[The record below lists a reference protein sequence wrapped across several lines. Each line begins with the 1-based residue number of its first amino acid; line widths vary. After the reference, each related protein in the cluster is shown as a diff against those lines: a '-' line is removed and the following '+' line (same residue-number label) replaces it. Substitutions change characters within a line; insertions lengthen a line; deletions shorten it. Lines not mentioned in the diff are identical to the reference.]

1 MRRVFI
7 HTVVP
12 VRSIA
17 ALTVLLSLFGPSGC
31 SSDGGSEQGP
41 NVSPVLETDRQA
53 SATIGMEGGSIEA
66 TGSDSTQY
74 TLTIPAEALI
84 ADTEITITPI
94 LDIPDLPMSGG
105 LVGGAHFEPSGL
117 ELFRTATLRVAL
129 PTALDLG
136 SDALLAGFAYDGDGN
151 NLALGIAEAES
162 DAFTLP
168 ILHFSGGGSGSAT
181 PSSLKESFAA
191 GTADAFIAEVLEAFD
206 KLDDPAI
213 ESSVRR
219 WYEQLVRPALQAAVS
234 SDQALERALREYR
247 RWLLVAVDGG
257 LVEVSDLVSDSQPL
271 VAAALSDAIAR
282 ANDLCERQ
290 ESFAEAEKALTWLL
304 RAEGVLPE
312 GVLAANQL
320 DRDTVLADLC
330 LQVVFES
337 TSFPQAPVIG
347 RAATLSGVVGYA
359 FGGGATQFAAGMDA
373 GIEATGA
380 SPANSIVMMN
390 ASGEFEQT
398 LTPTDPGVSIEIN
411 ACIGNVAGSG
421 PATGSLVCQDAF
433 IVRGL
438 VVSPASVTLAPGGSQ
453 PFTAQLLGIDEPVTW
468 SADGGTVD
476 ANGLYVAGSSAG
488 TFTVTATSIADANL
502 VDTARVTVEG
512 DPVDPITTAYLGAGA
527 CFDIDRQSDP
537 SPSGMVVIQAGTQ
550 LEIYF
555 PRVVP
560 DSADLPYSTDCIGDD
575 SVYQATISG
584 GSFSGS
590 TNDCTRGPC
599 TISGTLS
606 GDMISGRAF
615 WQGDCECYTD
625 FEATITDKCVVLGL
639 GSPSF
644 RLACQP

>member
-1 MRRVFI
+1 
-7 HTVVP
+7 
-12 VRSIA
+12 
-17 ALTVLLSLFGPSGC
+17 VLVTPSGC
-31 SSDGGSEQGP
+31 SNDSGGSEQGP
-41 NVSPVLETDRQA
+41 NVSPVLETDRQS

-66 TGSDSTQY
+66 TGSDGTQY

-84 ADTEITITPI
+84 TDTEITITPI

-129 PTALDLG
+129 PSALDLG
-136 SDALLAGFAYDGDGN
+136 SDALLAGFTYDGDGK
-151 NLALGIAEAES
+151 NLALGIAEAEA
-162 DAFTLP
+162 DALTLP

-181 PSSLKESFAA
+181 PLDLEGTFAA
-191 GTADAFIAEVLEAFD
+191 GTADAFSAEVLESFD
-206 KLDDPAI
+206 KGDFTTLD
-213 ESSVRR
+213 SSVRR
-219 WYEQLVRPALQAAVS
+219 WYEQLVKPALQAAVS

-247 RWLLVAVDGG
+247 RWFLVAVVSGYVD
-257 LVEVSDLVSDSQPL
+257 VSDLVSDSQPL
-271 VAAALSDAIAR
+271 AAAALSDAIAR
-282 ANDLCERQ
+282 ANDLCKRQ

-304 RAEGVLPE
+304 RAERALPE
-312 GVLAANQL
+312 SVLAANQL
-320 DRDTVLADLC
+320 DRDTVRADLC

-337 TSFPQAPVIG
+337 TSFPQAPVISQ
-347 RAATLSGVVGYA
+347 AATLSGVVGYA

-373 GIEATGA
+373 RIGATGA
-380 SPANSIVMMN
+380 SPANSLVMTN

-398 LTPTDPGVSIEIN
+398 LTPMDPGVTIEIK
-411 ACIGNVAGSG
+411 ACIGNAAGSG
-421 PATGSLVCQDAF
+421 PATGSLICQDAF

-438 VVSPASVTLAPGGSQ
+438 VVSPASVTLAPAASQ
-453 PFTAQLLGIDEPVTW
+453 QFTAQLLGIDEPVTW

-488 TFTVTATSIADANL
+488 AFTVTATSIADPNL

-512 DPVDPITTAYLGAGA
+512 DPVDPVTTAYLGTGA
-527 CFDIDRQSDP
+527 CFDIDFQSDP
-537 SPSGMVVIQAGTQ
+537 SPSGIAVIQTGNQ

-560 DSADLPYSTDCIGDD
+560 DSADLPYSTDCIGND

-606 GDMISGRAF
+606 GDTISGRAF

-625 FEATITDKCVVLGL
+625 FEATITDNCVVLGL
-639 GSPSF
+639 GSPSP